1 MPTLIHMYTYK
12 KISAYYGHVSLF
24 TKQRPIASFANFG
37 RHWPGSFLGEN
48 VTVF

>member
-1 MPTLIHMYTYK
+1 MYTYK
-12 KISAYYGHVSLF
+12 KIYAYSSPSNAPLPAF
-24 TKQRPIASFANFG
+24 TNIG